1 MEIIMNADKEA
12 VSRLQEVIGY
22 RFKDPDLLTEA
33 LSHTS
38 YTNERKLNKTKSY
51 QRLEFLGDAVLEL
64 FSSKYLYDL
73 YPDHKE
79 GELTKER
86 ASMVCEQSL
95 AVCAR
100 HIDLGDYILLGVGE
114 SMSGGNDKPSILS
127 DVFEALI
134 GAIFID
140 GGYEEAQRFIEV
152 NVFNLGIR
160 AGLDMKTMLQEMVQ
174 ASGGNDE
181 EIVYELV
188 QTEGPEHMRTFTV
201 SAMIGGTEYGRGSGK
216 SKKEA
221 EMQAASQA
229 IVRLKKHKGE

>member
-1 MEIIMNADKEA
+1 MNADKEA

-100 HIDLGDYILLGVGE
+100 HINLGDYILLGVGE
-114 SMSGGNDKPSILS
+114 AFWCQSLQNGTHHRIRTGIPTGGKDADTALFTGNRHQRLPQVIHLPVDVEGIHGTNPLTEHFFRIL
-127 DVFEALI
+127 
-134 GAIFID
+134 
-140 GGYEEAQRFIEV
+140 RH
-152 NVFNLGIR
+152 R
-160 AGLDMKTMLQEMVQ
+160 AGRR
-174 ASGGNDE
+174 A
-181 EIVYELV
+181 
-188 QTEGPEHMRTFTV
+188 
-201 SAMIGGTEYGRGSGK
+201 
-216 SKKEA
+216 
-221 EMQAASQA
+221 
-229 IVRLKKHKGE
+229 